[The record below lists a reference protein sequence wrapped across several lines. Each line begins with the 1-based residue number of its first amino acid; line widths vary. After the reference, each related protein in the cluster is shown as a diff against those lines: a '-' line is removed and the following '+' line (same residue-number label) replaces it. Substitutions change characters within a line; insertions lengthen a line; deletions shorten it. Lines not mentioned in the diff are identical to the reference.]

1 MKKIYTIMFFISL
14 AVLALSIAAVAM
26 YGLNFGVDFVGGSVL
41 ELEFNNERPAIS
53 DLEKVLSVTSPGR
66 QILISPTNDKGI
78 IIRTAELT
86 EEEHQKVLE
95 TLRKA
100 FGDINEKSFNSV
112 GPTEL
117 KLFSL
122 ISPNAVLSVSTIF

>member
-14 AVLALSIAAVAM
+14 AVLDLSIAAVSM
-26 YGLNFGVDFVGGSVL
+26 YGLNFGVDFIGGSVL

-66 QILISPTNDKGI
+66 QISVSPANDKGV
-78 IIRTAELT
+78 IIRTSELT
-86 EEEHQKVLE
+86 EEEHQKMVD
-95 TLRKA
+95 TLRTA

-122 ISPNAVLSVSTIF
+122 ISPNAFLSVSRTF